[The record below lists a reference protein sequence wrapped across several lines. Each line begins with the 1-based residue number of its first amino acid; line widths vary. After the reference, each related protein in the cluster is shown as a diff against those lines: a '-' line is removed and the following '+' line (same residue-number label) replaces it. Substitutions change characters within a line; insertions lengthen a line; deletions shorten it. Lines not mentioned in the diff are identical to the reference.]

1 MSIAE
6 NYPLVAVSNGWGVQS
21 MCTLTMVAFGDLP
34 PIDAALHADTL
45 HERSATYAYAAKWTP
60 WLLKHGINV
69 VTLPNATGGIWE
81 IFKRPGQTHIPA
93 FTKYTGEP
101 ITVPEKKWMWDEDG
115 DEYEVP
121 TGRMVVVDPRRDGQL
136 NRSCTQR
143 WKIVTM
149 RRWLQKYRRVEDWE
163 GNLLSVRPV
172 EQWLNI
178 SMDEW
183 QRAKDS
189 DVKYITNRFPLIER
203 RMTRNDCINYLERHG
218 IEVPPKSSCTFCPF
232 HNRAAWREMKAEDGA
247 DWREAV
253 AVDEALRTVRPPFD
267 LFLHT
272 DRIPLTEV
280 DLRTPTDH
288 GQLDFWQ
295 QTCDSGYCWT

>member
-1 MSIAE
+1 MEWVWA
-6 NYPLVAVSNGWGVQS
+6 
-21 MCTLTMVAFGDLP
+21 
-34 PIDAALHADTL
+34 
-45 HERSATYAYAAKWTP
+45 
-60 WLLKHGINV
+60 
-69 VTLPNATGGIWE
+69 
-81 IFKRPGQTHIPA
+81 
-93 FTKYTGEP
+93 
-101 ITVPEKKWMWDEDG
+101 EDG
-115 DEYEVP
+115 DEYEMP
-121 TGRMVVVDPRRDGQL
+121 TGREVVVDPSRDGQL
-136 NRSCTQR
+136 NRSCTHR

-163 GNLLSVRPV
+163 GNLLGVRPV

-189 DVKYITNRFPLIER
+189 DVKYITNRFPLIEK
-203 RMTRNDCINYLERHG
+203 RMTRNDCINDLERHG

-253 AVDEALRTVRPPFD
+253 SVDEALRKVRPPFD

-272 DRIPLTEV
+272 DRIPLIEV

-288 GQLDFWQ
+288 GHLDFWQ
-295 QTCDSGYCWT
+295 STCDSGYCWHLTPDHPVGRFWFNRITQHNARDSLAWVFGQRRDLGLPILTGEPTAAPRGVGHMRSLLATW